1 MKTFKLGL
9 IKACL
14 LLLPIVSW
22 GQFDPIFYNIMIPHD
37 KVETIA
43 SMLKKEGVEL
53 NIESQG
59 YAIVN
64 QDKSSFLLFKKKE
77 KSDIRA
83 FKILRKTN
91 NFYLLCSD
99 DVELCNCKGNTFL
112 YFSQTHKLQ
121 RIQRP
126 FSVSMKKDL
135 LRRMEQF
142 SIKFPQEH
150 KQLDFCELL
159 NKIE

>member
-1 MKTFKLGL
+1 MRTLKLSL

-14 LLLPIVSW
+14 LFVPIVSW

-43 SMLKKEGVEL
+43 LMLKKEGVEL

-64 QDKSSFLLFKKKE
+64 HDKKSFFLFKKKE

-83 FKILRKTN
+83 FKILRKTE
-91 NFYLLCSD
+91 NFYLLCLD

-112 YFSQTHKLQ
+112 YIKQNNKLQ

-126 FSVSMKKDL
+126 FSMSMKKDL
-135 LRRMEQF
+135 LKRMEQF
-142 SIKFPQEH
+142 SLKFPPEH
-150 KQLDFCELL
+150 NQLDFCELL
-159 NKIE
+159 SKIE